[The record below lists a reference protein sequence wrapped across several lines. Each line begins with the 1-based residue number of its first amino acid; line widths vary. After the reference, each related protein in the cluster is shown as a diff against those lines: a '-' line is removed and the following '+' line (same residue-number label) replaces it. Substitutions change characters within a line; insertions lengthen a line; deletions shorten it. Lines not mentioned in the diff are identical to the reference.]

1 MNTVKSKKNRN
12 KALSKRMERTVQYN
26 HLAHLS
32 RPVPVMG
39 SDISKVSETFGLHL
53 SEIGLMTGLNTSA
66 LYEKKKKNDAQP
78 ANISI
83 LLRLYAAL
91 PEYISSIKPPPIEEL
106 IQKIQDVDPE
116 FEKSSI
122 GMLLGLEKNSSFRL
136 RRDGLENGS
145 QTTKVLSHLI
155 NLIITNEPL
164 DWYLIKEIV
173 ETESAARKITPPESI
188 WTEGGWD
195 KNIDSSEQSNK
206 DKSTRASKIILSSN
220 LETDSE

>member
-1 MNTVKSKKNRN
+1 MSIVKTKKRHK
-12 KALSKRMERTVQYN
+12 KALSKRLERTVKYN
-26 HLAHLS
+26 HLALLS

-91 PEYISSIKPPPIEEL
+91 PEYVSSIKPPPIEEL
-106 IQKIQDVDPE
+106 IQKIQDVDPD

-136 RRDGLENGS
+136 RRDGLESGS

-155 NLIITNEPL
+155 NQIITNEPL

-173 ETESAARKITPPESI
+173 ETESAAREISPPESI

-195 KNIDSSEQSNK
+195 KNIDSPAQPS
-206 DKSTRASKIILSSN
+206 KSTPARKSKIILNSN
-220 LETDSE
+220 LEKDSE